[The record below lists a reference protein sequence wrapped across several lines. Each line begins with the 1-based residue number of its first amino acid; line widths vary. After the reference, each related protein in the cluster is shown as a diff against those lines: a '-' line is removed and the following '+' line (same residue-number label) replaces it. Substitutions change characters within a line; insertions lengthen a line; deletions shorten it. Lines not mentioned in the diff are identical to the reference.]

1 MEKCN
6 PERVGEPDA
15 PWRSP
20 YRWRG
25 IWLIS
30 NRFYGVGRDHR
41 QGGAVDGSESR
52 YPDGDDEWEEW
63 IRGLLELG
71 GGEGQDGDVG

>member
-1 MEKCN
+1 M
-6 PERVGEPDA
+6 GHG
-15 PWRSP
+15 
-20 YRWRG
+20 RG
-25 IWLIS
+25 L
-30 NRFYGVGRDHR
+30 RLEV
-41 QGGAVDGSESR
+41 AVDGSESR

>member
-1 MEKCN
+1 MAQSLQVE
-6 PERVGEPDA
+6 GD
-15 PWRSP
+15 
-20 YRWRG
+20 
-25 IWLIS
+25 L
-30 NRFYGVGRDHR
+30 
-41 QGGAVDGSESR
+41 VDKQQVLWGWPGSSAGCSG